1 VAVSQRWREIESLFH
16 AALERELTERAAFL
30 DEVCSTD
37 PSLRQEIE
45 SLLAA
50 NASADG
56 FLDSP
61 PMRWDPSVSA
71 AVGTAFQPGGTSGV
85 RVDRLQAALAGKYL
99 LERVLGR
106 GGMATV
112 YLARD
117 LKHRRSVAIKV
128 LDRELTACLSV
139 QRFLRE
145 AEVTARLSH
154 PHIVP
159 LLDSGSADGT
169 LYNVLVFIDGE
180 TLRARLMR
188 EKRLPIPDVV
198 RIMLEIVEALEHA
211 HSMGILHR
219 DVKPENILLSHG
231 HAMLAD
237 FGIARALQSVEPRD
251 DATPDATLTLVGM
264 LVGTPTYMSP
274 EQAAGE
280 RNLDARTDVYALA
293 TVAYEL
299 LTGVP
304 PYAGTSSA
312 AINAARYSRPV
323 PSLRVTRPEV
333 SLEMDLAVERGL
345 AVNPDARWASAS
357 EFGRALLTS
366 VDAPSATNASAAAT
380 LFRAKRFSVS
390 RPRKSLFVTIFAV
403 SLLLVL
409 AIGPFALVRRKDAVP
424 NNLRTPVVPHVPKR
438 LAVLPFENLGDSS
451 LDYFAQGVSDAMR
464 GKLSGFPELEIM
476 ARASSM
482 SYRGTLKRPADIAR
496 ELGVRYL
503 LTGTVRWEKQF
514 RGGRRVQVSPELV
527 EIMDD
532 GTAETRWQEPFEGR
546 STEVFQLE
554 GDIAARVA
562 EDLNVA
568 LSVKARAGLR
578 AGPTHSSAAYDAYVK
593 AEAMTHGMAVQDP
606 QTLRRVALLY
616 ERAVSLDS
624 NFAQAWAALSRVRSM
639 LYLATIATPELREG
653 ARAAA
658 ARAKMLA
665 PDLPETQLADGDY
678 RGQVEHDV
686 SGSLAILRRGL
697 MAAPTNVDLLSD
709 VAREE
714 VSADQWDSAV
724 VHVRQAERLDPRAV
738 RPPTALSLDL
748 LYLRQWDEARR
759 AAGRALTIAPSNLDA
774 LERKVISY
782 IGEGDLAG
790 AQAAVRS
797 ASPAIPPETFL
808 TFFGDFQDLY
818 WILSDTQQLQLLALS
833 PRAFG
838 GDRAKWGLVLA
849 NTWALRGD
857 SSRARQYA
865 DWARQTMETKSRI
878 ALAGRWDHMN
888 YGIALA
894 YMGKK
899 QRAVAEGKKGVNA
912 VRGDS
917 WAEPAA
923 RRGLVRIYLLVGE
936 QEEALNELESILRR
950 PFWLSPAWLS
960 IDPLFASL
968 RGNPRFNRLV
978 GSDR

>member
-1 VAVSQRWREIESLFH
+1 VPVSQRWREIESLFH

-37 PSLRQEIE
+37 PSLRQEVE

-50 NASADG
+50 NESAEG

-61 PMRWDPSVSA
+61 PLRWDQSVSTTL
-71 AVGTAFQPGGTSGV
+71 GTASQLDGTSGI
-85 RVDRLQAALAGKYL
+85 RVDRLQTALAGKYL

-128 LDRELTACLSV
+128 LDREFTACLSV

-145 AEVTARLSH
+145 AELTARLSH

-159 LLDSGSADGT
+159 LLDSGAAEGT

-180 TLRARLMR
+180 TLRARLVR
-188 EKRLPIPDVV
+188 EKRLPINDVV
-198 RIMLEIVEALEHA
+198 RIMFEIVEALEHA

-219 DVKPENILLSHG
+219 DVKPENILLSRG

-251 DATPDATLTLVGM
+251 DATLDATLTLVGM

-323 PSLRVTRPEV
+323 PSVRETRPEV
-333 SLEMDLAVERGL
+333 SVEMDLAVGRGL
-345 AVNPDARWASAS
+345 AVNPDERWASAS
-357 EFGRALLTS
+357 EFGRALLTPA
-366 VDAPSATNASAAAT
+366 DAATATNAPAADT
-380 LFRAKRFSVS
+380 LLRAKRVSVS
-390 RPRKSLFVTIFAV
+390 RPRKSLFIAIVAV
-403 SLLLVL
+403 SLLLAL
-409 AIGPFALVRRKDAVP
+409 SIGPSALVSRKEEVP
-424 NNLRTPVVPHVPKR
+424 NNGRTPVAFHLPKR

-451 LDYFAQGVSDAMR
+451 LAYFAQGVSDAVR
-464 GKLSGFPELEIM
+464 GKLAGLPELGIM

-482 SYRGTLKRPADIAR
+482 TYRGTSKRPADVAR

-503 LTGTVRWEKQF
+503 LTGTVRWEKQV

-532 GTAETRWQEPFEGR
+532 GTAETRWQAPFEGQ

-554 GDIAARVA
+554 GDVAARVA
-562 EDLNVA
+562 EELNIA
-568 LSVKARAGLR
+568 LSVKARAGFR
-578 AGPTHSSAAYDAYVK
+578 TGPTRSSAAYDAYMK
-593 AEAMTHGMAVQDP
+593 AEALRHGMDDP
-606 QTLRRVALLY
+606 MTLRRAELLY

-624 NFAQAWAALSRVRSM
+624 NFAQAWAALSRVRSI
-639 LYLATIATPELREG
+639 LYVATIATPALREG

-658 ARAKMLA
+658 SRAKMLA
-665 PDLPETQLADGDY
+665 PNLPEAQLAESDY
-678 RGQVEHDV
+678 RSQVEHDV
-686 SGSLAILRRGL
+686 SGALAISRRGL
-697 MAAPTNVDLLSD
+697 IAAPANVDLLSQI
-709 VAREE
+709 AREE
-714 VSADQWDSAV
+714 ASVDQFDSAV
-724 VHVRQAERLDPRAV
+724 AHLRQAELLDPRAL
-738 RPPTALSLDL
+738 RPPSSLSLRL

-759 AAGRALTIAPSNLDA
+759 AANRALAIDPSSLDA

-782 IGEGDLAG
+782 LGEGDLAG

-797 ASPAIPPETFL
+797 ASPAIPSETL
-808 TFFGDFQDLY
+808 LPFFAYFQDLY
-818 WILSDTQQLQLLALS
+818 WMLSDAQQLQLLTFC
-833 PRAFG
+833 PEVFG
-838 GDRAKWGLVLA
+838 GVRAKWGLVLA

-857 SSRARQYA
+857 SSRARKYA
-865 DWARQTMETKSRI
+865 DSARQSMETRSRK
-878 ALAGRWDHMN
+878 ALSGRWDHLN

-894 YMGKK
+894 YIGKK
-899 QRAVAEGKKGVNA
+899 QRAVSEGRKGVEL

-917 WAEPAA
+917 WAEPGA
-923 RRGLVRIYLLVGE
+923 RHGLVRIYLLVGE

-950 PFWLSPAWLS
+950 PYWLSRAWLS

-968 RGNPRFNRLV
+968 RRNPRFIRLV
-978 GSDR
+978 ASDR